1 MFIRPCYRNKDG
13 KRHAYWALVESYRTQ
28 RGPRQ
33 RVVAY
38 LGKLDEAGRLG
49 IKHAADDTPT
59 SPQKTFFPE
68 PEPEWIEVDA
78 KAVRVENCRQF
89 GGPWL
94 ALELIHVL
102 GLDTFFQE
110 TIPSGREDVPWS
122 VMALVLVIARLCEP
136 SSELSI
142 AENFSRKTALCDLL
156 GVPQQKL
163 YDNRLYRALDT
174 LLPHKAKLEVFLK
187 EKLGELFELEYD
199 LLLYDVTSTYFEGDA
214 KSNPLAQRGYSRDK
228 RGDCKQV
235 TIGLVVSRCGMPLG
249 YEVFAGNRADMTTM
263 QEIVETMEARYGK
276 SNRIWVMDRGMASEE
291 NIEFLKEENR
301 RYIVGTPKSM
311 LKKFEQQLLD
321 EDWHAIREG
330 LDVKLC
336 ASPDGQAEMFI
347 LCRSRDR
354 REKEKAMHARFE
366 KRIEARL
373 ISMTERCR
381 KQKRNPLKVARE
393 VGRLLGQNSRAAGLF
408 DVDVRE
414 RNDGGTELIWKKVKA
429 WQDWSELSEGCYL
442 LRTNVT
448 DWSDEELWKAYIQ
461 LTEAEAAFRIHKSD
475 LSIRPVWHQ
484 KEDRVLAHILVCFLA
499 YVLWKT
505 LAGLCDRAGLGN
517 ESRRVFEELKDI
529 RVVDVVLPTRQ
540 GVEIRKRCVTKPS
553 EHQKILLEK
562 LGLHLPS
569 RIKTLEM

>member
-33 RVVAY
+33 RVAAY
-38 LGKLDEAGRLG
+38 LGKLDAAGRLG
-49 IKHAADDTPT
+49 LKQAADDTPT
-59 SPQKTFFPE
+59 SSQKTFFPE
-68 PEPEWIEVDA
+68 PESEWVEVDA

-94 ALELIHVL
+94 ALELIKKL

-110 TIPSGREDVPWS
+110 TIPSGHEDVPWS
-122 VMALVLVIARLCEP
+122 VMALVLVIARLCAP
-136 SSELSI
+136 SRELSI
-142 AENFSRKTALCDLL
+142 AENFSRKTAVCDLL
-156 GVPQQKL
+156 GVPEEKV
-163 YDNRLYRALDT
+163 YDNRLYRAVDK

-187 EKLGELFELEYD
+187 EKLGKLFDLEYD

-214 KSNPLAQRGYSRDK
+214 KANPLAQRGYSRDK
-228 RGDCKQV
+228 RSDCKQV

-249 YEVFAGNRADMTTM
+249 YEVFAGNRADVTTM

-291 NIEFLKEENR
+291 NIAFLKAGTR
-301 RYIVGTPKSM
+301 RDIVGTPKSM

-330 LDVKLC
+330 LEVKLC
-336 ASPDGQAEMFI
+336 PSPDGEAETFI

-366 KRIEARL
+366 KRIEERL
-373 ISMTERCR
+373 TKMAERCC
-381 KQKRNPLKVARE
+381 KQKRSPLKVARE

-414 RNDGGTELIWKKVKA
+414 RDDGGTELVWNKVKA
-429 WQDWSELSEGCYL
+429 WQEWSELSEGCYL
-442 LRTNVT
+442 LRTNVA

-461 LTEAEAAFRIHKSD
+461 LTEAEAAFRIHKRD
-475 LSIRPVWHQ
+475 LSIRPIWHQ
-484 KEDRVLAHILVCFLA
+484 KEDRVLE

-505 LAGLCDRAGLGN
+505 LASLCERAGLGN
-517 ESRRVFEELKDI
+517 EPRRVFEELKDI

-540 GVEIRKRCVTKPS
+540 GVEIRRRCVTKPS
-553 EHQKILLEK
+553 EPQEILLEK

-569 RIKTLEM
+569 RLRTFEM

>member
-38 LGKLDEAGRLG
+38 LGKLDAAGRLG
-49 IKHAADDTPT
+49 LKQAADDTPT
-59 SPQKTFFPE
+59 SSQKTFFPE
-68 PEPEWIEVDA
+68 PESEWVEVDA

-94 ALELIHVL
+94 ALELIKTL

-110 TIPSGREDVPWS
+110 TIPSGHEDVPWS

-142 AENFSRKTALCDLL
+142 AENFSRKTAVCDLL

-174 LLPHKAKLEVFLK
+174 LLPHKAELEVFLK

-214 KSNPLAQRGYSRDK
+214 NANPLAQRGYSRDK
-228 RGDCKQV
+228 RSDCKQV

-249 YEVFAGNRADMTTM
+249 YEVFAGNRADVTTM

-291 NIEFLKEENR
+291 NIAFLKEGTR

-330 LDVKLC
+330 LEVKLC
-336 ASPDGQAEMFI
+336 PSPDG
-347 LCRSRDR
+347 
-354 REKEKAMHARFE
+354 
-366 KRIEARL
+366 
-373 ISMTERCR
+373 
-381 KQKRNPLKVARE
+381 
-393 VGRLLGQNSRAAGLF
+393 
-408 DVDVRE
+408 
-414 RNDGGTELIWKKVKA
+414 
-429 WQDWSELSEGCYL
+429 
-442 LRTNVT
+442 
-448 DWSDEELWKAYIQ
+448 
-461 LTEAEAAFRIHKSD
+461 EAETFS
-475 LSIRPVWHQ
+475 
-484 KEDRVLAHILVCFLA
+484 F
-499 YVLWKT
+499 
-505 LAGLCDRAGLGN
+505 
-517 ESRRVFEELKDI
+517 
-529 RVVDVVLPTRQ
+529 
-540 GVEIRKRCVTKPS
+540 
-553 EHQKILLEK
+553 
-562 LGLHLPS
+562 
-569 RIKTLEM
+569 

>member
-1 MFIRPCYRNKDG
+1 MFIRSCYRNKDG

-49 IKHAADDTPT
+49 IKQAADDKPI

-68 PEPEWIEVDA
+68 PEPEWVEVDV

-94 ALELIHVL
+94 AMELIKTL
-102 GLDTFFQE
+102 GLDKFLGE

-122 VMALVLVIARLCEP
+122 VMALLLVIARLCDP

-156 GVPQQKL
+156 GVPEEKV
-163 YDNRLYRALDT
+163 YDNRLYRALDK
-174 LLPHKAKLEVFLK
+174 LLPHKAELEVFLK
-187 EKLGELFELEYD
+187 EKLGDLFELEYD
-199 LLLYDVTSTYFEGDA
+199 LLLYDVTSTYFEGEA
-214 KSNPLAQRGYSRDK
+214 KANPLAQRGYSRDK

-249 YEVFAGNRADMTTM
+249 YEVFAGNRADVTTM

-291 NIEFLKEENR
+291 NIEFLKEGTR
-301 RYIVGTPKSM
+301 RYIVGTPKGM
-311 LKKFEQQLLD
+311 LKKFEQRLLD
-321 EDWHAIREG
+321 DDWHAIREG

-336 ASPDGQAEMFI
+336 ASPDGEAETFI

-354 REKEKAMHARFE
+354 GEKEKAMHERFE
-366 KRIEARL
+366 KRIEQRL
-373 ISMTERCR
+373 THMTERCG

-393 VGRLLGQNSRAAGLF
+393 VGRLLGSNQGRRPIREGAG
-408 DVDVRE
+408 RG
-414 RNDGGTELIWKKVKA
+414 R
-429 WQDWSELSEGCYL
+429 
-442 LRTNVT
+442 
-448 DWSDEELWKAYIQ
+448 
-461 LTEAEAAFRIHKSD
+461 
-475 LSIRPVWHQ
+475 
-484 KEDRVLAHILVCFLA
+484 
-499 YVLWKT
+499 
-505 LAGLCDRAGLGN
+505 
-517 ESRRVFEELKDI
+517 
-529 RVVDVVLPTRQ
+529 
-540 GVEIRKRCVTKPS
+540 
-553 EHQKILLEK
+553 
-562 LGLHLPS
+562 
-569 RIKTLEM
+569 